1 VYSRFISNISVE
13 VQYKCD
19 FLYICLRTHTVFVGV
34 VVCRK
39 KNVIIKRVLLEGRY
53 VKRQKIRIIF
63 GVFVVVVCYVAY
75 QSFVY
80 FANESIQTGLQRAA
94 EKKKKRE

>member
-1 VYSRFISNISVE
+1 
-13 VQYKCD
+13 
-19 FLYICLRTHTVFVGV
+19 
-34 VVCRK
+34 
-39 KNVIIKRVLLEGRY
+39 LEGRY